1 MKTKRELNLFSKPWA
16 EVIVSYFK
24 RNLGILVAFLL
35 MVIFLSIATNTFLT
49 VTNSVN
55 VFRQIFTNVTIS
67 VGVMLAIMI
76 GGIDLSVGSVIA
88 LAGCISAKLL
98 ADFNVPILI
107 SILIGCLAGTLVGLT
122 NGLIIS
128 YTGMPPFVVTLAM
141 QNICRGLAYLSTNGK
156 TVRVNVPEFEIIG
169 TGYAGP
175 IPYLAIY
182 TVIILIITFFILN
195 RTVLGRHIYAVG
207 GNREAAR
214 FSGIKPMTIEI
225 FIYTFSGLLAA
236 IAGVVLTARMASGQ
250 PTVGIGYE
258 TDAVAASVLGGTSM
272 KGGVGT
278 VGGMFIG
285 ALVIGVL
292 SNGMNLLGI
301 NAFWQYVVKGV
312 VIILAVYI
320 DMLRK
325 RIKDS

>member
-1 MKTKRELNLFSKPWA
+1 MKTKRESNLLSKPWA
-16 EVIVSYFK
+16 EVMVSYFK

-88 LAGCISAKLL
+88 LAGCIAAKLL
-98 ADFNVPILI
+98 ADFNVPIPI
-107 SILIGCLAGTLVGLT
+107 SILVGCLAGTLVGLT

-278 VGGMFIG
+278 VGGMLIG

>member
-1 MKTKRELNLFSKPWA
+1 MKIKRKSNFFSKPWA

-88 LAGCISAKLL
+88 LAGCITAKLL
-98 ADFNVPILI
+98 ADFNVPIPI

-214 FSGIKPMTIEI
+214 FSGINPMTIEI

>member
-98 ADFNVPILI
+98 ADFNVPIPI

-278 VGGMFIG
+278 VSGMFIG

>member
-1 MKTKRELNLFSKPWA
+1 MKTKRESNLLSKPWA
-16 EVIVSYFK
+16 EVMVSYFK

-35 MVIFLSIATNTFLT
+35 MVIFLSISTNTFLT

-88 LAGCISAKLL
+88 LAGCIAAKLL
-98 ADFNVPILI
+98 ADFNVPIPI
-107 SILIGCLAGTLVGLT
+107 SILVGCLAGTLVGLT

-258 TDAVAASVLGGTSM
+258 TDAVAASGLGGTSM

-278 VGGMFIG
+278 VGGMLIG